1 MRRSY
6 LGSEMLTVERGK
18 GKRSMLV
25 IPVGVW
31 GEVAAL
37 LGLAGLLVVRVVGD
51 EDLAA
56 LCVYAGTS
64 ISRPG
69 LHDDQSSTLDS
80 ALAAHRPSGAT
91 EQPGTAFSIT

>member
-1 MRRSY
+1 M
-6 LGSEMLTVERGK
+6 VERGK

-31 GEVAAL
+31 GEVVAL

-69 LHDDQSSTLDS
+69 LHDDQSSALDT
-80 ALAAHRPSGAT
+80 ALAAHRRTCET
-91 EQPGTAFSIT
+91 EQFGTSCSVI